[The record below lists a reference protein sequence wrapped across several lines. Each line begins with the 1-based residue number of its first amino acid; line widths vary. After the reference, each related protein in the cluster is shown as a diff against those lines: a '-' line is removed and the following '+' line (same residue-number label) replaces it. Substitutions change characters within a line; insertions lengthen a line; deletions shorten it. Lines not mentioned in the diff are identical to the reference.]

1 MSSELSDPG
10 EASSA
15 ESSSTGEPTGAAPG
29 DREVAE
35 RDALDSREVDALI
48 AIQDA
53 LYDRPGVLPA
63 ARALSHFGEHSL
75 GWLAISGIGYVVA
88 RRRGDSVATRRWVEA
103 GVGAFGTHAASVIIK
118 RIVRRPRPHDPR
130 IRIGV
135 STPSKLSFPSS
146 HATSTTAAAIL
157 IGRAAGLPPY
167 LLPAVLVPPMLTS
180 RLVLGVHYPSDV
192 AAGAALGA
200 LGAGAVVGG
209 DTLLER
215 ASRTVAGHPRATR
228 TARVAARAGALAL
241 LPGQTARTAA
251 AWVIRNRGE
260 A

>member
-1 MSSELSDPG
+1 MSSVSSNGGSSNGELSG
-10 EASSA
+10 GGSSAASSA
-15 ESSSTGEPTGAAPG
+15 
-29 DREVAE
+29 VA
-35 RDALDSREVDALI
+35 RDENREVDALI

-53 LYDRPGVLPA
+53 LYDRPGVLPT

-75 GWLAISGIGYVVA
+75 GWLAISGLGYVRA
-88 RRRGDSVATRRWVEA
+88 RRRGDGAAQRRWIEA
-103 GVGAFGTHAASVIIK
+103 GVGAFGTHAASVVIK

-146 HATSTTAAAIL
+146 HATSTTAASIL

-167 LLPAVLVPPMLTS
+167 LLPALLVPPMLTS

-200 LGAGAVVGG
+200 LGAGAVIGG
-209 DTLLER
+209 DTLIER
-215 ASRTVAGHPRATR
+215 ASRTAAGHPRATR
-228 TARVAARAGALAL
+228 TARMAARAGAFAL
-241 LPGQTARTAA
+241 VPGQTARTAA

>member
-1 MSSELSDPG
+1 MSL
-10 EASSA
+10 
-15 ESSSTGEPTGAAPG
+15 ESSNGESSNGESN
-29 DREVAE
+29 DRDVAE
-35 RDALDSREVDALI
+35 RDESSNAAVSRGESREVDALI

-53 LYDRPGVLPA
+53 LYDRPGVLPT

-75 GWLAISGIGYVVA
+75 GWLAISGLGYAAA
-88 RRRGDSVATRRWVEA
+88 RRRGDATAQRRWVEA

-146 HATSTTAAAIL
+146 HATSTTAASIL

-167 LLPAVLVPPMLTS
+167 LLPALLVPPMLTS

-200 LGAGAVVGG
+200 LGAGAVIGA
-209 DTLLER
+209 DTLFEQ
-215 ASRTVAGHPRATR
+215 ASRTAAGHPRATR

-241 LPGQTARTAA
+241 VPGQTARTAA
-251 AWVIRNRGE
+251 AWAIRNRGE